1 MSRLEIF
8 VVLFIKLFQSSRS
21 MVLDNI
27 TCSVTLPEAEISL
40 QTILIHNQISLFPAS
55 P

>member
-27 TCSVTLPEAEISL
+27 TSSVTLLEAEISL
-40 QTILIHNQISLFPAS
+40 HFDSQSISLFPAS